1 MEIIQDKEKKVTEK
15 KYSAEYL
22 KALIK
27 AYSEHKKKTQVIA
40 RDNGEAK

>member
-15 KYSAEYL
+15 KYSVEYL

-27 AYSEHKKKTQVIA
+27 AYQYKITHS
-40 RDNGEAK
+40 